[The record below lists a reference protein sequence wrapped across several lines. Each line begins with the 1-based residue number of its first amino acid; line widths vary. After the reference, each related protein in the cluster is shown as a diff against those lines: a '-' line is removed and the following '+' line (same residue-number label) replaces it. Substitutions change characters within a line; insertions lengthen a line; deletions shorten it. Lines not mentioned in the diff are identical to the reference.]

1 MNKNDLIRGGTLFKP
16 LLVLVLSMVLLL
28 SGAVLPAREAQAAP
42 AAPKPTREVDLSQGN
57 VTVKDK
63 EVVRVYQNSGTTT
76 VNNITVPNGVNAT
89 VILENV
95 NRVLNGSGY
104 AFFNIMENA
113 NVKILLK
120 GKNKSTTSGTIAG
133 LNVAIRKG
141 SSLTIEDYGNGDG
154 ELDIAHLTNGGN
166 SYLILGAI
174 DG

>member
-95 NRVLNGSGY
+95 NRVLNGLSL
-104 AFFNIMENA
+104 IH
-113 NVKILLK
+113 IW
-120 GKNKSTTSGTIAG
+120 SRPPCTSPF
-133 LNVAIRKG
+133 
-141 SSLTIEDYGNGDG
+141 
-154 ELDIAHLTNGGN
+154 
-166 SYLILGAI
+166 
-174 DG
+174 